1 MVRSF
6 LGIGRFFKVFFFVL
20 FCSSLLIFYLVTQ
33 RTKLIG
39 FVPVSLSLSLHLA
52 RSVLLGNITLICPLL
67 EGHFDTGPDSK
78 MGNNAYPDP
87 DHDPNHVKKMK
98 NMLFTLNIL

>member
-6 LGIGRFFKVFFFVL
+6 LGIGRFFKVFFFFL

-39 FVPVSLSLSLHLA
+39 FCSCLSLSLLLA

-87 DHDPNHVKKMK
+87 DHDPDHVKKMK
-98 NMLFTLNIL
+98 NMLITLNIL

>member
-6 LGIGRFFKVFFFVL
+6 LEYFQSFFLCSFLFFPANFL
-20 FCSSLLIFYLVTQ
+20 FGDSANQTNLVCS
-33 RTKLIG
+33 
-39 FVPVSLSLSLHLA
+39 SLSLHLA
-52 RSVLLGNITLICPLL
+52 RSVLLGHITLICPLL

-78 MGNNAYPDP
+78 MGNNAYPDT